1 MQTID
6 ILPLV
11 HEEPQ
16 EVPHLLYL
24 RQIGLTYVSRY
35 NLYSL
40 RRENQTLAL
49 TKQFGNNH
57 LTTISYEHVK
67 MKRVREEI

>member
-11 HEEPQ
+11 NEEPQ

-24 RQIGLTYVSRY
+24 HNTGLSYVPKY

-49 TKQFGNNH
+49 TKQFGNNY

-67 MKRVREEI
+67 VKRV